1 MPKTQEVF
9 NELIKRGDAPML
21 NIPFSSSYLSI
32 MKPVTSLDK
41 HYGPCN
47 IRLRC

>member
-1 MPKTQEVF
+1 MPKTYKMFE
-9 NELIKRGDAPML
+9 ELWKMGDGPILDA
-21 NIPFSSSYLSI
+21 PFSSSYLSI
-32 MKPVTSLDK
+32 MKPITSLDK